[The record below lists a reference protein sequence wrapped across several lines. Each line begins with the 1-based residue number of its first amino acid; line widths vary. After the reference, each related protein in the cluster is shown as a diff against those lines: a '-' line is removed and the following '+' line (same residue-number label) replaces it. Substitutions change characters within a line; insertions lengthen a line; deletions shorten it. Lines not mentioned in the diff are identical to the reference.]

1 MEYSVWKAFLF
12 FFCGVAAHAFAVR
25 IFKVYVKSLFYR
37 MTFINCLAILRFA
50 DNLSQNL
57 INSCEGSEAGMTD
70 ESFEHWRILAL
81 LSLKSYVPDAAW
93 KQISITD
100 WQTAMKLLSELE
112 NKGVLDDQI

>member
-50 DNLSQNL
+50 DNLSQDL
-57 INSCEGSEAGMTD
+57 INSCERNELETTNEVFD
-70 ESFEHWRILAL
+70 HWRVLAL
-81 LSLKSYVPDAAW
+81 LSLRSHVPDDIW

-100 WQTAMKLLSELE
+100 WPTAMRLLSELE
-112 NKGVLDDQI
+112 NKGALDDQT